1 MCESQLTKSA
11 SSVINSAVTNE
22 SPSLVFELN
31 LNDDADECFCII
43 DIMANLFHLQ
53 TQAFNYESTSYYC
66 LTPHSNKSNVFEYQ
80 SRSINI
86 TAEKTLQIKNRAEL

>member
-1 MCESQLTKSA
+1 MCESQLTKST
-11 SSVINSAVTNE
+11 SSVINSAITNE
-22 SPSLVFELN
+22 SPSLAFELN
-31 LNDDADECFCII
+31 LNDDADECLCII

-66 LTPHSNKSNVFEYQ
+66 LASHSTKTNGYEYQ

-86 TAEKTLQIKNRAEL
+86 TAEKTFQ